1 MLGRLDEAHQLLADA
16 ADRVRELGL
25 ARFTTNLACR
35 RFDLAMLEGDAA
47 AAESAAREACET
59 AQASREFDNFM
70 LYCCNLAQALLA
82 LGRDAEAEEWLERGV
97 ETASTEERLSQIL
110 WRQARGKALAR
121 RGDLEEGEQLAREA
135 VALAEETDML
145 NAHADALIDL
155 AEVLALAGR
164 DATPELDR
172 ALALYER
179 KGNLVMAERTRPRT
193 VESLP
198 Q

>member
-1 MLGRLDEAHQLLADA
+1 LDEAHQLLADA

-25 ARFTTNLACR
+25 ARFTTNLAFR

-59 AQASREFDNFM
+59 AQASGEFGNFM
-70 LYCCNLAQALLA
+70 LFCCNLAQALLA

-121 RGDLEEGEQLAREA
+121 RGELEEGERRTREA

-164 DATPELDR
+164 DATPELER

-179 KGNLVMAERTRPRT
+179 KGNLVMAERTRPGT